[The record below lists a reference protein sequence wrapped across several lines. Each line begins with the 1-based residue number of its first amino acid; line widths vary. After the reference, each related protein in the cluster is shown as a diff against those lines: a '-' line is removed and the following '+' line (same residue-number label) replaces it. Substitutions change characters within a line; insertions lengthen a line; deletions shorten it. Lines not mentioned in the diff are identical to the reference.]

1 MNREQAIESLDANS
15 KEWLAQILKDGG
27 QGFGEEIVDF
37 NPAPAQDNNWLWDEE
52 EQMYSGQIMD
62 DQGQVYDFQIKKDG
76 DNWMTVTK
84 MTKESQDAQEG
95 TEMEEAMV
103 VAPDKDGKCPEGYKM
118 DDDENKCE
126 KVEEEEV
133 EMKEDKTKSDK
144 DDKCWDGYERVPGTK
159 PYEPGSEN
167 SEAKPVVPNPVA
179 APETVDNPA
188 PNTEKEDEGEEMNEM
203 KAELAKLRAEMAA
216 YQEEKNQAKRN
227 ELAVFCEDLYE
238 DGRLTEGM
246 YPQKSLQLV
255 LEGILNASIAS
266 PMVYKEGDKD
276 ISVLEGLKA
285 LLSKLPKNV
294 EFNEAI
300 TRGID
305 VPLMKVPSVFGDVS
319 KDSQKEYMKIRKY
332 QEDNKIATFLEAKRR
347 MHGTY

>member
-15 KEWLAQILKDGG
+15 REWLAQILKDGG

-37 NPAPAQDNNWLWDEE
+37 NPAPSQDNNWLWNEE

-62 DQGQVYDFQIKKDG
+62 DRGQVYDFEIKKDG
-76 DNWMTVTK
+76 EKWMTVTK
-84 MTKESQDAQEG
+84 MTKESQ
-95 TEMEEAMV
+95 EEVKMDEVEV
-103 VAPDKDGKCPEGYKM
+103 VAPDEDGKCPEGYKL
-118 DDDENKCE
+118 DDDGNKCE
-126 KVEEEEV
+126 KIEEDDDNV
-133 EMKEDKTKSDK
+133 EMEEDKTKSGK
-144 DDKCWDGYERVPGTK
+144 PGSCHPK
-159 PYEPGSEN
+159 SEN
-167 SEAKPVVPNPVA
+167 SEGGPVVPNPVA

-188 PNTEKEDEGEEMNEM
+188 PGTNKEDKGEEMNEM
-203 KAELAKLRAEMAA
+203 KAELARLRAEMAA
-216 YQEEKNQAKRN
+216 YQEEKNQAKRD
-227 ELAVFCEDLYE
+227 ELAKFCEDLYE

-246 YPQKSLQLV
+246 YPKKSLQLV

-266 PMVYKEGDKD
+266 PMVYKEGDED
-276 ISVLEGLKA
+276 VSILEGLKA
-285 LLSKLPKNV
+285 FLSKLPKNV

-305 VPLMKVPSVFGDVS
+305 APLMSIPKSFGDVS

-332 QEDNKIATFLEAKRR
+332 QEDNGIATFLEAKRR